1 MRTTPCYYLS
11 FAGFPRAPTPI
22 IAALLSPFAWFYGRP
37 DLFDSYSAGIL
48 LMQMSVPQLRSPA
61 NIRQFNNQLRSFD
74 QVGLGLAVI
83 GAGQGFGAQA

>member
-1 MRTTPCYYLS
+1 V
-11 FAGFPRAPTPI
+11 PI

-61 NIRQFNNQLRSFD
+61 NIRQFNNQLRSFN
-74 QVGLGLAVI
+74 QVSGVRSFNRGS
-83 GAGQGFGAQA
+83 GTAQFRC

>member
-1 MRTTPCYYLS
+1 MCFCVP
-11 FAGFPRAPTPI
+11 ADFPRAPAPI

-61 NIRQFNNQLRSFD
+61 NIRQFNNQLRSFN
-74 QVGLGLAVI
+74 QVRLPSSSLPSSWLVG
-83 GAGQGFGAQA
+83 